1 LTALLPGLGQLGASD
16 LDPLDPVR
24 PPGAAKLI
32 ALLLQAAELLWRES
46 VLHRAQ
52 VPLGDPGLDVDERA
66 LRPLGQADRIE
77 GGVHAANVPDP
88 TLAVRLTGWSLH
100 PRTTPAAARPA
111 LPRRT
116 IGARSGVRRLGSR
129 GCTVAQH
136 PEHEEARAADQQQ
149 LQHAQAAP
157 QPPAH

>member
-1 LTALLPGLGQLGASD
+1 
-16 LDPLDPVR
+16 
-24 PPGAAKLI
+24 
-32 ALLLQAAELLWRES
+32 AELLWRES

-88 TLAVRLTGWSLH
+88 TLDVRLTGWSLH
-100 PRTTPAAARPA
+100 HRTTPAAARPA

-116 IGARSGVRRLGSR
+116 IGARSGGPPPGRRGGR
-129 GCTVAQH
+129 GAQH
-136 PEHEEARAADQQQ
+136 P
-149 LQHAQAAP
+149 
-157 QPPAH
+157 AH